1 MTIGQME
8 LSHEALAALCAKW
21 RIRRLALFGSVLRGD
36 MRPDSDVDLLVDFE
50 PGEKW
55 SLLQLAT
62 AEQEFG
68 RLFGRKVD
76 LVDRASLARSQ
87 NPYRRDAIL
96 ESAEVVYGA

>member
-1 MTIGQME
+1 MTIGQIE
-8 LSHEALAALCAKW
+8 VSNDALAQLCAKW
-21 RIRRLALFGSVLRGD
+21 RIRRIALFGSALRGD
-36 MRPDSDVDLLVDFE
+36 MCPDSDVDLLVDFE

-62 AEQEFG
+62 AEQEFASM
-68 RLFGRKVD
+68 FGRKVD